1 MKNQEGRQDQSH
13 IYDNITGKP
22 CRGHKCQYE
31 GRWKNYFNFKEKVID
46 FMGRKDEVNGNLKIE
61 DKKLEDRLKS
71 IENKMWAILLLLS
84 GVIIKVL
91 FGVGP

>member
-1 MKNQEGRQDQSH
+1 MGEEGRKETSK

-22 CRGHKCQYE
+22 YPNHKCQYE

-46 FMGRKDEVNGNLKIE
+46 FMGRKDVINGNLKLE

-71 IENKMWAILLLLS
+71 IENKVWAILLLLA
-84 GVIIKVL
+84 GVILKVL
-91 FGVGP
+91 FGGGP